1 MVTKIKDH
9 PVLAFVIAIGIVA
22 GGCWSILQAED
33 RWNQEP
39 ECVSNHTTIEEVKL
53 DVAANRKVLI
63 QQSASS
69 ECSSWSQ
76 MVIFLQERLEKNP
89 NDRALKARLRDA
101 IRKEKEACAR
111 YQRLLMGR

>member
-1 MVTKIKDH
+1 MTAKIKDH
-9 PVLAFVIAIGIVA
+9 PVIAFIVAIGIVA

-39 ECVSNHTTIEEVKL
+39 ECISNHTTIEEVKL
-53 DVAANRKVLI
+53 DVAANRKVLM

-76 MVIFLQERLEKNP
+76 MVMFLQERLEKNP
-89 NDRALKARLRDA
+89 RDQSLKARLREA

-111 YQRLLMGR
+111 YEKLLRGR